1 MSAERPFAHAVAPLS
16 GASSHVLADDP
27 ERRFRLRCRYVETG
41 RLAFLSHLEV
51 AATLERVV
59 RRARLPFAVSRG
71 FSPHMKIAYGA
82 ALPVGIGS
90 VCEIFD
96 VTLTDY
102 VPADQARAAL
112 RAATV
117 PDLMIEQCAY
127 VEPRAKAASVAY
139 PFSTYE
145 VRLSRPVDG
154 LVVPDEVRIVRKRK
168 ERVLATADYLR
179 GSFVPGPFVPDG
191 PLGLADGVN
200 GCGAGADSPAAATGD
215 CAESEGRVVA
225 AVDGVSAGGWTA
237 AAEGALVGGRAVAAE
252 GALADSLDAAAD
264 GALAGGRDAAAK
276 GTLAGGPNAVD
287 GSSADTASACGNAA
301 ASAVFHFTLEAKPT
315 GSLRPDVL
323 LRAYLDGADD
333 VRVLSVTRVEQRAE
347 AR

>member
-1 MSAERPFAHAVAPLS
+1 MSADRPFAHAVTPLG

-179 GSFVPGPFVPDG
+179 GGFVPGPFVPDG

-200 GCGAGADSPAAATGD
+200 GCGAGADSPAVATGD
-215 CAESEGRVVA
+215 GAESESQVVV
-225 AVDGVSAGGWTA
+225 AVDGAPAGGPA
-237 AAEGALVGGRAVAAE
+237 AAE

-276 GTLAGGPNAVD
+276 GTLAGSPNAVD

>member
-1 MSAERPFAHAVAPLS
+1 MSAERPFAHAVAPLG

-225 AVDGVSAGGWTA
+225 AVDGVSAGGPA
-237 AAEGALVGGRAVAAE
+237 AAE
-252 GALADSLDAAAD
+252 GALADSLDAAA
-264 GALAGGRDAAAK
+264 K
-276 GTLAGGPNAVD
+276 GTLAGSPNAVD

-323 LRAYLDGADD
+323 LRACLDGADD